1 MVPSERPRIFTPEVL
16 IGIRMT
22 GMVMCSLG
30 IRWVRIRFPMW
41 EMSREFVNSSVSGKK
56 KKQFTRNRKI
66 YSFMKEHNEKN
77 YEIDK
82 TSKVF

>member
-1 MVPSERPRIFTPEVL
+1 
-16 IGIRMT
+16 
-22 GMVMCSLG
+22 
-30 IRWVRIRFPMW
+30 MW